1 MSVCVGE
8 SSVSCRV
15 FSTKNSESK
24 NHGNLMG
31 VNHAGHWPLIK
42 VPLEMYYHL
51 VTKRTLLGNEP
62 SLSDTKRHG
71 FNNLT

>member
-31 VNHAGHWPLIK
+31 VNHAEGYWPLIRESPIGDVLPRCHQK
-42 VPLEMYYHL
+42 DI
-51 VTKRTLLGNEP
+51 TG
-62 SLSDTKRHG
+62 
-71 FNNLT
+71 